1 MCLSI
6 GESIIHCHH
15 VSLSLNYNQALQNAA
30 LIMLSQMAVLLFIKK
45 KSHITES
52 PSHQSLLIVTPT
64 IRAALKETA
73 YEKQNLEHSLN

>member
-1 MCLSI
+1 
-6 GESIIHCHH
+6 
-15 VSLSLNYNQALQNAA
+15 
-30 LIMLSQMAVLLFIKK
+30 MLSQMAVLLFIKK

-73 YEKQNLEHSLN
+73 YEKQNLEHSLS